1 MRTSTRDAPR
11 WEDCVVDEMEEV
23 VECGDDKVEIGKDVE
38 MDNAE
43 GGDDPMD
50 TT

>member
-1 MRTSTRDAPR
+1 MDGWKARQRASKRERGITRPTLTGGAL
-11 WEDCVVDEMEEV
+11 
-23 VECGDDKVEIGKDVE
+23 EIGKDVE
-38 MDNAE
+38 MDNPE

>member
-1 MRTSTRDAPR
+1 
-11 WEDCVVDEMEEV
+11 MEEV
-23 VECGDDKVEIGKDVE
+23 VECDDDKVEIGKDVE
-38 MDNAE
+38 MDNPE